1 MKNRSTSAGSSAGIS
16 AWSIQLVPAPRTLRG
31 HASGFSDPVSVP
43 VNSISVYSS
52 ITCSDG
58 SSIRTPS
65 PTVRFSPL
73 LTRLVVAPN
82 RWLRCSNLSRSAA
95 VWHLYPS
102 LTRPTPPSSSTSE

>member
-16 AWSIQLVPAPRTLRG
+16 AWSIQLAPAPRTVRG

-43 VNSISVYSS
+43 LNSISVYSS

-73 LTRLVVAPN
+73 LTRPVVAPN
-82 RWLRCSNLSRSAA
+82 RGPRCSNFSRPRA
-95 VWHLYPS
+95 LGTC
-102 LTRPTPPSSSTSE
+102 TRA